1 MLLILAKWTHLDV
14 AALSRKED
22 CAKNHFS
29 DIFGLDNPW
38 QSFIG
43 KIQMNKMNLIELLQP
58 EKTCSL
64 QICEPRSM
72 NKAFYG
78 KLFPPILNSFP
89 FPSVLCRFEWGEAYW
104 RASIGIPLKW
114 KPLMRTLSDRKNFF
128 VQNLKTAFGNI
139 ILRHLSGRVGFSKY
153 FRKCPK

>member
-29 DIFGLDNPW
+29 NIFGLDNPW
-38 QSFIG
+38 QQSFFG

-58 EKTCSL
+58 EKICSL
-64 QICEPRSM
+64 QICVPRSM
-72 NKAFYG
+72 NKAFYHLFYG
-78 KLFPPILNSFP
+78 KIFPPILNSFP

-128 VQNLKTAFGNI
+128 VQNLKTACGNNLARFI
-139 ILRHLSGRVGFSKY
+139 W
-153 FRKCPK
+153 